1 MAAIPKPSLRP
12 GTKPGESV
20 TMPGGEP
27 VRLTT
32 APEESPPTST
42 APPPPAAPEGP
53 SQAQPEASPQG
64 VEDETALKAHVD
76 AVGEFVKQVLPP
88 TADEIAERVVEKI
101 RGRVAR
107 QMRDPEAADLLLR
120 EVGGDPRA
128 AAAVIGE
135 LERNAFR
142 AELIETSPTV
152 TLTQVRKRLPHPPQ
166 SLPDGGISL
175 RYNFDPNVNSLP
187 ELRIP
192 ENAAVR
198 VKTGLRASL
207 PEGWIGEVTVAGV
220 EGQRV
225 QVALLSGEG
234 KHELELMLRTNNP
247 HLQPVRAGG
256 ELAQLHL
263 RRREPSKLA
272 FINPHEV

>member
-1 MAAIPKPSLRP
+1 MDIPL
-12 GTKPGESV
+12 
-20 TMPGGEP
+20 
-27 VRLTT
+27 
-32 APEESPPTST
+32 APEVVDGFRELRTLAGSLMKIANDLRWLSS
-42 APPPPAAPEGP
+42 GP
-53 SQAQPEASPQG
+53 RSG
-64 VEDETALKAHVD
+64 
-76 AVGEFVKQVLPP
+76 
-88 TADEIAERVVEKI
+88 
-101 RGRVAR
+101 
-107 QMRDPEAADLLLR
+107 
-120 EVGGDPRA
+120 
-128 AAAVIGE
+128 IG
-135 LERNAFR
+135 
-142 AELIETSPTV
+142 
-152 TLTQVRKRLPHPPQ
+152 
-166 SLPDGGISL
+166 
-175 RYNFDPNVNSLP
+175 